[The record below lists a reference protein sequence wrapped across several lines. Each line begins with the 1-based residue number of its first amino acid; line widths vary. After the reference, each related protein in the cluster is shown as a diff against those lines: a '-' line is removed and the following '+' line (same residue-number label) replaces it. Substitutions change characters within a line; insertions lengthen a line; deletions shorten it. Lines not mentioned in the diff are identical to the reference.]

1 MIALAEVAVMMTVI
15 ATHDPFSIK
24 ALNLI
29 GLLYFLQL
37 FLNINFGNDV

>member
-15 ATHDPFSIK
+15 ATHDPFSDY
-24 ALNLI
+24 
-29 GLLYFLQL
+29 GLELDRPTYFLQP